1 MESYVA
7 PLRHTECA
15 HYINGTG
22 MGSLSDQLRHLFSGA
37 QLPWM
42 IVWLGLA
49 VLIIGLIVLTRT
61 SWGQSHPLQKCAAM
75 SLLVHLLL
83 AVYATTVQIV
93 AAGSPEGTSDRAPV
107 NLRLVN
113 DGGDV
118 SQDPTM
124 KPPNPLDQLLA
135 GSPVN
140 PESAGLSHLE
150 TLPAAPLGSTPNSDP
165 LADTKPLLD
174 RLSATITALTKPA
187 SDPTPSAVSAAAPI
201 DIATPIR
208 PLPSLTPQPDAASPP
223 RQSLTAD
230 SQSSHTSAGPKPQ
243 ATTPGPDTTT
253 PATEVPV
260 DKIAEQFS
268 AANDKAAKPVP
279 LGPAPI
285 EPIANSKS
293 SATSAPPMAKAST
306 SKSDGPN
313 SSSSG
318 ESRIA
323 MVPVNGSSATA
334 ATRGASSGTV
344 GAASEPAV
352 YRDRTASDRPGIV
365 RRHGGSPETEAA
377 VQAAL
382 TWLATNQSSDGHW
395 DAERFGA
402 GREDYVL
409 GQNRNG
415 AGRKANTGV
424 TGLALLA
431 MLGSGNTH
439 LDGPFADNV
448 RRGLNYLL
456 TAQGTDGNLGGQAE
470 SFAFMYSHGIASF
483 AMSEDYAM
491 TRDRRLEKPLRAAI
505 GFTVA
510 AQQPIGGGWRYQ
522 RHETMGD
529 TSQLGWQ
536 LMALKSAELAGIPMP
551 DATRAGIVRFLKSV
565 EAGSSGGL
573 ASYRPGEA
581 PSRPMTAEALV
592 CRQFLGLAH
601 DDPAAGEAAD
611 YLLGE
616 LPNGQRVNLYFWYY
630 GTCAMYQMQGDH
642 WRRWNEAL
650 QAALVDQQLTTGDM
664 AGSWDPKCIWGGYG
678 GRVYSTAMSALCL
691 EVYYRYLPVFGGEK

>member
-1 MESYVA
+1 MA
-7 PLRHTECA
+7 A
-15 HYINGTG
+15 FWN
-22 MGSLSDQLRHLFSGA
+22 QLRHLFSGP

-49 VLIIGLIVLTRT
+49 VLIVGLIVLTRT
-61 SWGQSHPLQKCAAM
+61 SWGQSHPLQKCVVM

-93 AAGSPEGTSDRAPV
+93 AAGSPTGTSDRAPI
-107 NLRLVN
+107 NLSLVN
-113 DGGDV
+113 DGGNT
-118 SQDPTM
+118 SQDPTEN
-124 KPPNPLDQLLA
+124 PPNRLEQLLA
-135 GSPVN
+135 GTAADPQT
-140 PESAGLSHLE
+140 AGLGQLE
-150 TLPAAPLGSTPNSDP
+150 TLPAAPLGPTPSDIEP
-165 LADTKPLLD
+165 RPALD
-174 RLSATITALTKPA
+174 RLSAALTALTKP
-187 SDPTPSAVSAAAPI
+187 SDPVPAAASAPATI
-201 DIATPIR
+201 DVAAPT
-208 PLPSLTPQPDAASPP
+208 LPVAAKTPQPEATSLP
-223 RQSLTAD
+223 RQSPSD
-230 SQSSHTSAGPKPQ
+230 SQVTK
-243 ATTPGPDTTT
+243 PGPDVAMPKAET
-253 PATEVPV
+253 PG
-260 DKIAEQFS
+260 DRIAEQFT
-268 AANDKAAKPVP
+268 AATAGAATDKSAKPTP
-279 LGPAPI
+279 LEPAAIDQPSGTAQ
-285 EPIANSKS
+285 ESHPTTS
-293 SATSAPPMAKAST
+293 SAS
-306 SKSDGPN
+306 G
-313 SSSSG
+313 SSSG
-318 ESRIA
+318 GESRLV
-323 MVPVNGSSATA
+323 MVPVNGKS
-334 ATRGASSGTV
+334 ASSSGQGAPG
-344 GAASEPAV
+344 GAASGPVSKPAV
-352 YRDRTASDRPGIV
+352 YSDRTATDRPGIV

-382 TWLATNQSSDGHW
+382 KWLASNQSPDGHW

-402 GREDYVL
+402 GREDFVL

-439 LDGPFADNV
+439 LEGPYADNV

-456 TAQGTDGNLGGQAE
+456 SVQGTDGNLGGQAE

-505 GFTVA
+505 GFTVTS
-510 AQQPIGGGWRYQ
+510 QQPIGGGWRYQ
-522 RHETMGD
+522 RHETVGD

-565 EAGSSGGL
+565 EAGSNGGL

-611 YLLGE
+611 YVLGE
-616 LPNGQRVNLYFWYY
+616 LPNSQRINLYYWYY
-630 GTCAMYQMQGDH
+630 GTLALYQMQGDH
-642 WRRWNEAL
+642 WRRWNTAL
-650 QAALVDQQLTTGDM
+650 QDALVDQQLTTGDM

-691 EVYYRYLPVFGGEK
+691 EVYYRYLPVFGGDK